1 MSNEVLI
8 PASGSASVVTYLV
21 KIDGADVPQTF
32 QVAKMVVT
40 KEINRIPR
48 AKVVILDGD
57 TAAAD
62 FPASNEE
69 LFIPGK
75 EIELF
80 AGFESQ
86 EDLIFKGIIVKH
98 GIKINT
104 NGQSMLKLECL
115 DTAFKT
121 TLSKKNRYF
130 IDATDADVI
139 ETLLEEYDLTL
150 EVDATDVTHQ
160 EMVQFE
166 ATDFDFIVS
175 RAEANS
181 KFCFISDG
189 TFAVKAVDTGA
200 EPVLTLQFGDNLLD
214 FEAEI
219 DARDQYPAVKSFGWD
234 YANQELLE
242 AEAEDPALDEGGNV
256 PGADISGV
264 GELASFD
271 LRHSGQVIQEE
282 LQAWADAC
290 LLKSRLAKIKG
301 RAKFQGFAGIKPGD
315 MVQLQ
320 GVGERFTGKAFV
332 SGVRQD
338 VAEGSWRTDI
348 QIGLSTEWFTERVQL
363 APPSASSL
371 LPGIQ
376 GLQVGIVTQL
386 EGDPDG
392 ENRILVRV
400 PVISTEEE
408 GIWARVA
415 ALDAGTGEGAGRGT
429 FFLPEIEDEV
439 IIGFINGDPRDPVVL
454 GMLHSSNKPA
464 PLEASNDNH
473 EKGIVTRS
481 DMKLLFNDETKTL
494 QMETP
499 AGKKVLLD
507 EDQGVI
513 QLEDENGNKIVM
525 DSSGIVIESASDLVL
540 KAGANLQAEGSANLE
555 LKAGASFKAEGSAG
569 AEVTTSAVAVLKG
582 SLVQIN

>member
-1 MSNEVLI
+1 
-8 PASGSASVVTYLV
+8 
-21 KIDGADVPQTF
+21 
-32 QVAKMVVT
+32 
-40 KEINRIPR
+40 
-48 AKVVILDGD
+48 
-57 TAAAD
+57 
-62 FPASNEE
+62 
-69 LFIPGK
+69 
-75 EIELF
+75 
-80 AGFESQ
+80 
-86 EDLIFKGIIVKH
+86 
-98 GIKINT
+98 
-104 NGQSMLKLECL
+104 
-115 DTAFKT
+115 
-121 TLSKKNRYF
+121 
-130 IDATDADVI
+130 
-139 ETLLEEYDLTL
+139 
-150 EVDATDVTHQ
+150 
-160 EMVQFE
+160 
-166 ATDFDFIVS
+166 
-175 RAEANS
+175 
-181 KFCFISDG
+181 
-189 TFAVKAVDTGA
+189 
-200 EPVLTLQFGDNLLD
+200 
-214 FEAEI
+214 
-219 DARDQYPAVKSFGWD
+219 
-234 YANQELLE
+234 
-242 AEAEDPALDEGGNV
+242 V

-473 EKGIVTRS
+473 EKGIVS
-481 DMKLLFNDETKTL
+481 
-494 QMETP
+494 
-499 AGKKVLLD
+499 G
-507 EDQGVI
+507 EDQ
-513 QLEDENGNKIVM
+513 
-525 DSSGIVIESASDLVL
+525 
-540 KAGANLQAEGSANLE
+540 
-555 LKAGASFKAEGSAG
+555 
-569 AEVTTSAVAVLKG
+569 
-582 SLVQIN
+582 